1 MSVIILLSG
10 VFRVNNQGRQF
21 WGLEGPDR
29 DNCNKHAVATV
40 VVVYTGRNFGAIS
53 AYTLVHLLHLLIV
66 QQYHVSSLSLC
77 MGSSVDQ
84 SSIICYYGELWT
96 AARND
101 RVKNNHQ

>member
-29 DNCNKHAVATV
+29 DNCNEHAGAMV
-40 VVVYTGRNFGAIS
+40 VVVAYTGHNFGAIS

-66 QQYHVSSLSLC
+66 QQFVSLLSLC
-77 MGSSVDQ
+77 TWGLLLTSPQLSVIMVNCGQ
-84 SSIICYYGELWT
+84 RLEMIG
-96 AARND
+96 
-101 RVKNNHQ
+101 